1 MIFPEALERQALL
14 LPEDAVDAGG
24 DLIECARSFIQTG
37 REEAQR
43 HHELMYAVNALA
55 VAGGVLGLLSIPG
68 SFEKTKRRL
77 LLILPTVLCLAC
89 ALAADGLNMQLG
101 QGQMYTAL
109 AVIIGAVLHLAAIL
123 PKNKT
128 PIGG

>member
-1 MIFPEALERQALL
+1 M
-14 LPEDAVDAGG
+14 
-24 DLIECARSFIQTG
+24 
-37 REEAQR
+37 
-43 HHELMYAVNALA
+43 
-55 VAGGVLGLLSIPG
+55 AGGVLGLLSIPG

-89 ALAADGLNMQLG
+89 ALAADGLNMYLG
-101 QGQMYTAL
+101 LGQMYTAL